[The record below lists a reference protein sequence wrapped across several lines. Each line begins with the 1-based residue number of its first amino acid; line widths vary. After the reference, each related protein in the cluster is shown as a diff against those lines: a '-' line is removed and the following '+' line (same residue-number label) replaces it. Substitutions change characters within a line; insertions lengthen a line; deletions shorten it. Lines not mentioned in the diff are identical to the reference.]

1 MATPEGAV
9 KKQVRATLDYFGA
22 YYFFPATG
30 GYGRSGV
37 PDIVACYNG
46 RFIAIEVKAGD
57 NPLTALQQRELAMI
71 KKRGG
76 VALVVNEKTLDELHD
91 TLCGM
96 SSCT

>member
-1 MATPEGAV
+1 MTPEGKV

-22 YYFFPATG
+22 YYFSPATG

-57 NPLTALQQRELAMI
+57 NQPTALQQRELAMI
-71 KKRGG
+71 QKRGG
-76 VALVVNEKTLDELHD
+76 VALVINETTLDELHD
-91 TLCGM
+91 TLCSM
-96 SSCT
+96 SGCT